1 MQHNRACHWAVDVEA
16 AITGDFWGAAVKSV
30 QSVAVPESRQFVSL
44 RGSLKMNANE
54 EMSSTLIYSF
64 SQAEMLLCLVA
75 LPKI

>member
-1 MQHNRACHWAVDVEA
+1 
-16 AITGDFWGAAVKSV
+16 
-30 QSVAVPESRQFVSL
+30 
-44 RGSLKMNANE
+44 MNANE